1 MFSACGD
8 GGSFDKCNSN
18 KCILKNSSFKKTDKI
33 LSSVTRRTY
42 SYGNYENSYVKCNLC
57 NIIYL
62 IRCSNCFMQYVGETA
77 QQLNITFATSRA
89 SMSGEMK
96 LNCCKWLTKH
106 FSTRICKNVK
116 YSVKFIKKLQ
126 GNGRI
131 ICGTIDIGETLL
143 RRKGETEWMLN
154 LRTVYSYGLNEK
166 VW

>member
-1 MFSACGD
+1 MNDSNLGIENPSRHSINKNSIRPPQYNGRQNVIGWWLIQNLFSACGD

-96 LNCCKWLTKH
+96 LNCYK
-106 FSTRICKNVK
+106 
-116 YSVKFIKKLQ
+116 
-126 GNGRI
+126 
-131 ICGTIDIGETLL
+131 
-143 RRKGETEWMLN
+143 
-154 LRTVYSYGLNEK
+154 
-166 VW
+166 